1 MGISPRQDERVG
13 LVVLAA
19 GAGTR
24 MHSRIPK
31 PLHPVAGIPMVARVL
46 RAGDGARPDAR
57 VLVLGPQSTD
67 LASHLESWDGVATV
81 VQDPPRGTGD
91 AVKCALSAL
100 PDIDRLVVLYSD
112 HPLLEQATVAKLH
125 AGLRA
130 SAARVAILT
139 AVLDDAAG
147 YGRIVRDADRRPVG
161 IAERRD
167 DDAEMRIGPTE
178 INTGLMALD
187 AHWARQA
194 LEQIRP
200 SGATGELYLTDLVSI
215 AVAEARDDEPW
226 PVTVVAGGPDD
237 ALGVNDRAD
246 LARAESRSWENK
258 RQHLM
263 REGVTMRLPET
274 IVIDEDVRVGADTV
288 ILPYSHLSGA
298 TVVGSACVIGP
309 SAVIVGSRLGDRV
322 IVRSSTVEDSEIAD
336 DADVGP
342 YSHVR
347 AGSEIGPRAHV
358 GNFAELKNAHLNAG
372 VKVGHFSY
380 IGDAAVGDETNIGAG
395 TVTAN
400 FDGAQKHRTDIGARA
415 FIGSDTILRA
425 PISIGDD
432 ARTGAG
438 SVVTKDVPAGATV
451 VGVPARLV
459 ASGRARKSAAA
470 GEVGKS
476 ASEDRPLTDLPTS
489 RLTESE

>member
-1 MGISPRQDERVG
+1 VGILPGQDERVG

-24 MHSRIPK
+24 MRSLLPK
-31 PLHPVAGIPMVARVL
+31 PLHTVAGVSMVSRVL
-46 RAGDGARPDAR
+46 RAGEGVRPDAR
-57 VLVLGPQSTD
+57 VLVVGPETAD
-67 LASHLESWDGVATV
+67 LARRLDPPHGVVTV

-91 AVKCALSAL
+91 AVKCALPTLAEV
-100 PDIDRLVVLYSD
+100 DRLVVLYSD
-112 HPLLEQATVAKLH
+112 HPLLEPSTVAKLL

-130 SAARVAILT
+130 SGAKVAILT
-139 AVLDDAAG
+139 AILEDPAG

-167 DDAEMRIGPTE
+167 DDAGKRIGPTE
-178 INTGLMALD
+178 INAGLMALD
-187 AHWARQA
+187 AGWARHA
-194 LEQIRP
+194 LDQLHP

-215 AVAEARDDEPW
+215 AVAAAQDDVPW
-226 PVTVVAGGPDD
+226 PVTAVAGEPDD

-246 LARAESRSWENK
+246 LARAESRAWQRK
-258 RQHLM
+258 RQRLLCA
-263 REGVTMRLPET
+263 GVTMRLPET

-288 ILPYSHLSGA
+288 ILPNSQLSGA
-298 TVVGSACVIGP
+298 TVVGSGCVIGP
-309 SAVIVGSRLGDRV
+309 AAVIVSSRIGDRV
-322 IVRSSTVEDSEIAD
+322 IVRSSTVENSAIAD

-347 AGSEIGPRAHV
+347 AGSEIGPRSHV
-358 GNFAELKNAHLNAG
+358 GNFAEIKNAHLASG

-380 IGDAAVGDETNIGAG
+380 IGDAAVGEETNIGAG

-400 FDGAQKHRTDIGARA
+400 FDGVRKHQTDIGARA

-438 SVVTKDVPAGATV
+438 SVVTKDVPNGATV
-451 VGVPARLV
+451 VGVPARLM
-459 ASGRARKSAAA
+459 ASGRGRQP
-470 GEVGKS
+470 EVGKS
-476 ASEDRPLTDLPTS
+476 GNAETPLTDFPTDRLPDS
-489 RLTESE
+489 K